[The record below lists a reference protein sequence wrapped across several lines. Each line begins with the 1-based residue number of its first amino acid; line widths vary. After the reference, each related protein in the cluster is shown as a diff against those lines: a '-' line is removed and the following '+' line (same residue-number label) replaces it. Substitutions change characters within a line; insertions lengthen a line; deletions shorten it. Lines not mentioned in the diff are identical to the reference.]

1 MKFRWLVVAGAGLAW
16 AGMAFSA
23 ADPVLAQPKQPKQK
37 MRPVCADQPAPF
49 TLEGIIFNTR
59 PQPNGCT
66 PPVYANGT
74 YVGQDPDANIRAYL
88 RHDPQSGY
96 DGPQ

>member
-1 MKFRWLVVAGAGLAW
+1 MKWLVVMAAGLAC
-16 AGMAFSA
+16 AGMISDA
-23 ADPVLAQPKQPKQK
+23 ANAAPVKRKVQ
-37 MRPVCADQPAPF
+37 PVCADQPTPF
-49 TLEGIIFNTR
+49 SLERLIFATR
-59 PQPNGCT
+59 PQPNGCA

-96 DGPQ
+96 DGPQQ